1 MGVTQKKIVPHTNSS
16 LKAEAMKD
24 TQLKKKKKKD
34 TQLLLGAR
42 HKKEKQTNGV
52 QTFTSRKIEQVH
64 FSLLVPLSAANTP
77 GNYT

>member
-24 TQLKKKKKKD
+24 TQL
-34 TQLLLGAR
+34 LLGAR
-42 HKKEKQTNGV
+42 HKKEKQTNSV